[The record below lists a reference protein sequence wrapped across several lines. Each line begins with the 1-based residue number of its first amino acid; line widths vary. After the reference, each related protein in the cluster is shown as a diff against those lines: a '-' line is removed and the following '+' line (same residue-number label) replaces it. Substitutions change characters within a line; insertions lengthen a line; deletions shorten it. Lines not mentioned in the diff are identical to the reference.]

1 MAPEASASRD
11 ASRGSTVC
19 ARPCVRRRQRARIDA
34 LKFPQLGQRQHRLL
48 VELHVTVF
56 RRCVDFPRE
65 LLEMPLHLVGP
76 DEDLE
81 VWMRRDARRRPRM
94 GDGHDREDLEV
105 VLLVEKDVGEI
116 TGQETIALE
125 QEIVG
130 DTIALL
136 SSLKDGAMELAAV
149 GELPVRIEVR
159 AADVPVLR
167 LDVENAILLE
177 HEEVDLKIAALE
189 LHEHIEGIGE
199 LGEPLENGA
208 VDRLAL

>member
-1 MAPEASASRD
+1 
-11 ASRGSTVC
+11 
-19 ARPCVRRRQRARIDA
+19 
-34 LKFPQLGQRQHRLL
+34 
-48 VELHVTVF
+48 
-56 RRCVDFPRE
+56 
-65 LLEMPLHLVGP
+65 
-76 DEDLE
+76 
-81 VWMRRDARRRPRM
+81 M

-130 DTIALL
+130 DTITLL

-159 AADVPVLR
+159 AADVPVLC
-167 LDVENAILLE
+167 LDIEDAILLE